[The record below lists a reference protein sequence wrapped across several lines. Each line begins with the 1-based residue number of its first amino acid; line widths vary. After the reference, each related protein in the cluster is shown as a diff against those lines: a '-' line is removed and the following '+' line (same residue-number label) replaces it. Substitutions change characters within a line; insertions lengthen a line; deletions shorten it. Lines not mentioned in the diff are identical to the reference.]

1 MSNRESRAATLRD
14 RRVGTQLKN
23 QPLCLHSTLGGQ
35 GRDAHEFG
43 QSPSR
48 RAAQGQ
54 TSSSGPSC
62 RKLPCISCVQ
72 PPRFSKPCR
81 KLFTISLFSSLG
93 TFINKRTRKYVV
105 GGEQGLP
112 RHCQPLAAPPG
123 TGAGGGGAVR
133 AASTPGTLQ
142 LDACRN
148 PSPPWCSALGPPQG
162 RRLSLPGRA
171 QPCRKEMG
179 ASGCRR
185 AAL

>member
-1 MSNRESRAATLRD
+1 MA
-14 RRVGTQLKN
+14 TQLKN

-35 GRDAHEFG
+35 RRDAREFG
-43 QSPSR
+43 QSPST

-105 GGEQGLP
+105 GGEQGAPTALP
-112 RHCQPLAAPPG
+112 APRRAPGHRRWWRRSCEGCEHPEHPAAGCLQEPKP
-123 TGAGGGGAVR
+123 TVVLSPWA
-133 AASTPGTLQ
+133 TPRT
-142 LDACRN
+142 
-148 PSPPWCSALGPPQG
+148 SALAPGQSTALQERNGSIGLPPSSSVS
-162 RRLSLPGRA
+162 RRIS
-171 QPCRKEMG
+171 K
-179 ASGCRR
+179 
-185 AAL
+185 AL